1 MNGIRVADYYYR
13 HQLVGIPNPKSP
25 SFIPHRKGGP
35 SQTLLELGSLAISMK
50 AAQGCFV
57 GPADKSAKGFAC
69 CNHVELRR
77 RTDHRL
83 LQLDV
88 L

>member
-1 MNGIRVADYYYR
+1 MNGIRVADYYR
-13 HQLVGIPNPKSP
+13 HQLVGISNPKSP

-50 AAQGCFV
+50 AAQAV
-57 GPADKSAKGFAC
+57 LWDPLTKAQKDLNAC
-69 CNHVELRR
+69 CNHAELRR

-83 LQLDV
+83 
-88 L
+88 